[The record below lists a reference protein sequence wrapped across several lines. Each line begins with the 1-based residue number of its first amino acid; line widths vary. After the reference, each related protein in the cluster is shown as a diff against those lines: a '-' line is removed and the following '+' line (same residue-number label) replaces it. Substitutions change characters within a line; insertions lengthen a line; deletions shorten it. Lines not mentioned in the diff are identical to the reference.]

1 MTTRCCICHR
11 ALKTLDAIR
20 AGIGPK
26 CAVKCGRKLFRA
38 RRLGKAK
45 PLFDLKAQTLGV
57 PLFAEDEVAS

>member
-11 ALKTLDAIR
+11 ALKTLEAIV

-26 CAVKCGRKLFRA
+26 CAKRHGRQIFRA

-45 PLFDLKAQTLGV
+45 ALFDLKAQTLGV
-57 PLFAEDEVAS
+57 PLFDLEAM